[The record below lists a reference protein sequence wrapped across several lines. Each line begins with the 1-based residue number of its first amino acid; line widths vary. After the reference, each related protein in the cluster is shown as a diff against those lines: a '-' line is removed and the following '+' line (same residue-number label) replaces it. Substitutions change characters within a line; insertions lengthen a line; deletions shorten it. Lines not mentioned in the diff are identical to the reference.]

1 MLTIHPFIVNL
12 VQENCYIVSDD
23 TREAVI
29 IDCGASRPSEY
40 AEIETYITSES
51 LTPVAH
57 LLTHAHFDHILGA
70 AWVEQ
75 HYGLK
80 PRCHPADLP
89 LLKGLAQQYEDF
101 LRVPFRGQ
109 QPTPGEPLAAMS
121 VPEGFA
127 FGSTPNPSSSIITFG
142 THTLQVIPCPGHTPG
157 GVCFYCEAEHVLFS
171 GDSLFRLSI
180 GRTDLPGGHH
190 WTLIRSLQHLLRTI
204 PSATNVYPGHGPTT
218 TIGTE
223 QAANPYLA

>member
-1 MLTIHPFIVNL
+1 MLTIRPFIVNL
-12 VQENCYIVSDD
+12 VQENCYIVSDE
-23 TREAVI
+23 THEAVI

-40 AEIETYITSES
+40 HEIEDYITTEG

-75 HYGLK
+75 RYGLQA
-80 PRCHPADLP
+80 RCHTADLP
-89 LLKGLAQQYEDF
+89 LLTTLDRQYQDF

-109 QPTPGEPLAAMS
+109 RPTPGLPLPSAS
-121 VPEGFA
+121 VPQEPA
-127 FGSTPNPSSSIITFG
+127 VASPASDLIHFG
-142 THTLQVIPCPGHTPG
+142 THTLQVLPCPGHTPG
-157 GVCFYCEAEHVLFS
+157 GVCFYCEAENVLFS

-190 WTLIRSLQHLLRTI
+190 WTLIRSLQHLLRTL
-204 PSATNVYPGHGPTT
+204 PPDTTVYPGHGPET
-218 TIGTE
+218 TIATE
-223 QAANPYLA
+223 QVSNPYLAQ